1 MRASSDFAA
10 VLYSCLSRS
19 FTLYILSRQRKGVRS
34 RAAMIHTHSRR
45 FALIAFD
52 VDASAATSSNQ
63 TLSTSYHMFC
73 YKSSARLYA
82 PTRDVSTSSVAS
94 SGGRY
99 ALIPPVFSLVWMF
112 PKFVAKCCRLLAISR
127 LSAGYFANSS

>member
-1 MRASSDFAA
+1 M
-10 VLYSCLSRS
+10 
-19 FTLYILSRQRKGVRS
+19 
-34 RAAMIHTHSRR
+34 
-45 FALIAFD
+45 AFE

-63 TLSTSYHMFC
+63 TLSTSYHIIC

-82 PTRDVSTSSVAS
+82 PTRDVCTSSVAS